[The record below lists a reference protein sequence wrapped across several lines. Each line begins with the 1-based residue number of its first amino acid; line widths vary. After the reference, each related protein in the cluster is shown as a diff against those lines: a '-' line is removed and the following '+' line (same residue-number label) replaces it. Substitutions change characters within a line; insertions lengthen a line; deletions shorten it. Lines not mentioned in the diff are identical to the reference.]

1 MRSQPSDQVGPGA
14 RARGARDLDFKLPV
28 AAEAEETGGRHV
40 EPGLTEKPARRE
52 NLRVLAFC
60 FPERRRDRNDRDVR
74 LRGFRILC
82 GSDAACGRG
91 WRSRDAPL
99 DLTRL
104 VRLDRRRR
112 RTAAV
117 VACVPGRGRA
127 RATLAL
133 SVFSATAMAT
143 HPSLL
148 PEIGPDGLPR
158 EAPVIAYTEK
168 IIEEE
173 QLQLKKY
180 IEENYSKIRD
190 VERELA
196 SLSMEMKLTAGPKK
210 AALEHLRK
218 KIEAST
224 ERIRVAKLKEEEARK
239 VWEVASKALKD
250 EEAVKQKLCD
260 DLSNLVQES
269 STSQFNRLEELK
281 RRLSALNPS
290 RTSVSSPQAA
300 LSGTG
305 ADAPA
310 LSVPHASGAGQAVDN
325 STDQGNSGN
334 GPSQQPSADGGEERG
349 RKKVQFHG
357 RGKGIGAVPNKGRGH
372 PGTGWTGAGFDVDGR
387 T

>member
-1 MRSQPSDQVGPGA
+1 
-14 RARGARDLDFKLPV
+14 
-28 AAEAEETGGRHV
+28 
-40 EPGLTEKPARRE
+40 
-52 NLRVLAFC
+52 
-60 FPERRRDRNDRDVR
+60 
-74 LRGFRILC
+74 
-82 GSDAACGRG
+82 
-91 WRSRDAPL
+91 
-99 DLTRL
+99 
-104 VRLDRRRR
+104 
-112 RTAAV
+112 
-117 VACVPGRGRA
+117 
-127 RATLAL
+127 
-133 SVFSATAMAT
+133 MAT

-196 SLSMEMKLTAGPKK
+196 GLSMEMKLTAGPKK

-239 VWEVASKALKD
+239 VWEEASKALKD

-300 LSGTG
+300 PSGTG

-310 LSVPHASGAGQAVDN
+310 PSVPHASGAGQAVDN
-325 STDQGNSGN
+325 STDRGNSGN

-372 PGTGWTGAGFDVDGR
+372 PGPGWTGAGFDVDGR